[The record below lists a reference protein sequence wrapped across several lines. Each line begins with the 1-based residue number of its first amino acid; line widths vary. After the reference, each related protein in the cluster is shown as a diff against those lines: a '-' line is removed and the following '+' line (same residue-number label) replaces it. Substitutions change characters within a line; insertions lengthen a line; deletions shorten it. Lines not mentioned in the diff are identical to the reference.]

1 MIEKSWKLSL
11 GQLTQGV
18 CGIRIE
24 ADPDLDF
31 STYPRALYKWEKIHK
46 QMEEE
51 RTKALNQ
58 NIMRMEKQRAAE
70 VNIDDNE
77 ESYFESLRDEDD
89 EDEDE
94 EVK

>member
-1 MIEKSWKLSL
+1 MWGNAYPRPSVEMIEKSWKLSL

-46 QMEEE
+46 AGWVGHH
-51 RTKALNQ
+51 RTAEAAK
-58 NIMRMEKQRAAE
+58 NIEAVISAKKIVSFWGFFVR
-70 VNIDDNE
+70 
-77 ESYFESLRDEDD
+77 
-89 EDEDE
+89 
-94 EVK
+94 